1 MIAKNHI
8 KKIVTDLIENTDQ
21 FLVGVEIK
29 SGNVINVFMDGDQG
43 ISIGQCSK
51 ISRHIEAQFD
61 REEEDF
67 DLRVSS
73 PGLDKPLKLKRQFL
87 KYIDRDIEV
96 DLKEGKP
103 LKGKLL
109 SYSDTGLELEVKK
122 DKKSKELVIV
132 PVLHENVKQAKPV
145 ISFKN

>member
-122 DKKSKELVIV
+122 NKKSKELVIV